1 LFSFEATILRFP
13 NYSSRH
19 SLYPRPKAWDA
30 AVVGAKISLYIS
42 IRTFS
47 IKVLRGRI
55 CVVGDD
61 YTSYDILHAL
71 FPITDSADL
80 QSVPIITSL

>member
-1 LFSFEATILRFP
+1 
-13 NYSSRH
+13 
-19 SLYPRPKAWDA
+19 
-30 AVVGAKISLYIS
+30 
-42 IRTFS
+42 
-47 IKVLRGRI
+47 VLRGRI